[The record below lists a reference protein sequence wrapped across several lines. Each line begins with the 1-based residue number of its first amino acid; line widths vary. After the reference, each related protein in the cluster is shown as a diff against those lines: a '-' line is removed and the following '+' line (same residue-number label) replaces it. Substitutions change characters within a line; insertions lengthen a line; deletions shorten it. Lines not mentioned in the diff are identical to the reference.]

1 MTNIDKNKQKK
12 GKPKMFLLF
21 LFVAAFIWFLSKYSR
36 DFMASVDVKIE
47 YVNVPPGVVVTE
59 KNKKHISLDLITSG
73 FDFLFYKVNNPV
85 IYIDIGAYYI
95 LDEKTL
101 LIPPEDFKRLLINQ
115 LNNDVLIKDISI
127 NKFEIFLDTL
137 DIKKVKV
144 TLTENITFAEGYKS
158 IGARRVIPDSIEVS
172 GPAHQLDTLNEIST
186 NLLSISN
193 VSEDITTTIT
203 LNTALGQN
211 LSFEK
216 NEVVVN
222 FQVKEFSQKSLL
234 IPLTLKNLPTPLK
247 IKLLPENIAI
257 VFDVSVENFNKI
269 DVSDFLIEIDY
280 NRKNEVENYMIPQL
294 IKFPETVLNIEL
306 RQEKVNYLILK

>member
-36 DFMASVDVKIE
+36 DFMASVVVKIE

-73 FDFLFYKVNNPV
+73 FDFLFYKINNPV

-95 LDEKTL
+95 PDETTL
-101 LIPPEDFKRLLINQ
+101 LIPLEDFKRLLINQ
-115 LNNDVLIKDISI
+115 LNNNVLIKDISI
-127 NKFEIFLDTL
+127 NKFELFLDTL

-144 TLTENITFAEGYKS
+144 TLRENITFAEGYKPVS
-158 IGARRVIPDSIEVS
+158 THRIIPDSIEVS
-172 GPAHQLDTLNEIST
+172 GPAHQLDTLNEIFTS
-186 NLLSISN
+186 LLSISN
-193 VSEDITTTIT
+193 VAEDIATTIT
-203 LNTALGQN
+203 LTSLGQN
-211 LSFEK
+211 LTFEENK
-216 NEVVVN
+216 VVVN
-222 FQVKEFSQKSLL
+222 FQVKEFTQKSLL
-234 IPLTLKNLPTPLK
+234 IPLTLKNLPAPLE
-247 IKLLPENIAI
+247 IKLLPENIAV

-269 DVSDFLIEIDY
+269 DASDFLIEIDY
-280 NRKNEVENYMIPQL
+280 DRKNEVENYMIPRL

-306 RQEKVNYLILK
+306 RQEKVNYLMLK

>member
-36 DFMASVDVKIE
+36 DFMASVVIKIE

-73 FDFLFYKVNNPV
+73 FDFLFYKINNPV

-95 LDEKTL
+95 SDETTL
-101 LIPPEDFKRLLINQ
+101 LIPLEDFKRLLINQ
-115 LNNDVLIKDISI
+115 LNNNVLIKDISI
-127 NKFEIFLDTL
+127 NKFELFLDTL

-144 TLTENITFAEGYKS
+144 TLRENITFAEGYKPVS
-158 IGARRVIPDSIEVS
+158 AHRIIPDSIEVS
-172 GPAHQLDTLNEIST
+172 GPAHQLDTLNEIFTS
-186 NLLSISN
+186 LLSISN
-193 VSEDITTTIT
+193 VAEDIATTIT
-203 LNTALGQN
+203 LTSLGQN
-211 LSFEK
+211 LTFEENK
-216 NEVVVN
+216 VVVN
-222 FQVKEFSQKSLL
+222 FQVKEFTQKSLL
-234 IPLTLKNLPTPLK
+234 IPLTLKNLPAPLE
-247 IKLLPENIAI
+247 IKLLPENIAV

-269 DVSDFLIEIDY
+269 YASDFLIEIDY
-280 NRKNEVENYMIPQL
+280 DRKNEVENYMIPRL

-306 RQEKVNYLILK
+306 RQEKVNYLMLK

>member
-36 DFMASVDVKIE
+36 DFMASVVVIIE

-280 NRKNEVENYMIPQL
+280 NRKNEVENYMIPRL

>member
-280 NRKNEVENYMIPQL
+280 NRKNEVENYMIPRL

-306 RQEKVNYLILK
+306 LQEKVNYLILK

>member
-36 DFMASVDVKIE
+36 DFMASVVVKIE

-73 FDFLFYKVNNPV
+73 FDFLFYKINNPV

-95 LDEKTL
+95 SDETTL
-101 LIPPEDFKRLLINQ
+101 LIPLEDFKRLLINQ
-115 LNNDVLIKDISI
+115 LNNNVLIKDISI
-127 NKFEIFLDTL
+127 NKFELFLDTL

-144 TLTENITFAEGYKS
+144 TLRENITFAEGYKPVS
-158 IGARRVIPDSIEVS
+158 AHRIIPDSIEVS
-172 GPAHQLDTLNEIST
+172 GPAHQLDTLTEIFTS
-186 NLLSISN
+186 LLSISN
-193 VSEDITTTIT
+193 VAEDIATTIT
-203 LNTALGQN
+203 LTSLGQN
-211 LSFEK
+211 LTFEENK
-216 NEVVVN
+216 VVVN
-222 FQVKEFSQKSLL
+222 FQVKEFTQKSLL
-234 IPLTLKNLPTPLK
+234 IPLTLKNLPAPLE
-247 IKLLPENIAI
+247 IKLLPENIAV

-269 DVSDFLIEIDY
+269 DASDFLIEIDY
-280 NRKNEVENYMIPQL
+280 DRKNEVENYMIPRL

-306 RQEKVNYLILK
+306 RQEKVNYLMLK

>member
-1 MTNIDKNKQKK
+1 MTNIDKNNQKK

-36 DFMASVDVKIE
+36 DFMASVVVKIE

-59 KNKKHISLDLITSG
+59 KNKKYISLDLITSG
-73 FDFLFYKVNNPV
+73 FDFLFYKINNPV
-85 IYIDIGAYYI
+85 IYVDIGAYYT
-95 LDEKTL
+95 LDETTL

-144 TLTENITFAEGYKS
+144 TLRENITFAEGYKPF
-158 IGARRVIPDSIEVS
+158 GAHRIIPDSIKIS
-172 GPAHQLDTLNEIST
+172 GPAHQLDTLNEIFTS
-186 NLLSISN
+186 LLSISN
-193 VSEDITTTIT
+193 VAEDIATTIT
-203 LNTALGQN
+203 LTTALGEN
-211 LSFEK
+211 LTFEK

-222 FQVKEFSQKSLL
+222 CQVKEFTQKSLL

-247 IKLLPENIAI
+247 IKLLPENIAV
-257 VFDVSVENFNKI
+257 VFEVSVENFNKI
-269 DVSDFLIEIDY
+269 DESDFLIEIDY
-280 NRKNEVENYMIPQL
+280 DRKNEEENYMIPQL

-306 RQEKVNYLILK
+306 RQEKVNYLIFK